1 MSVRSLKSRPVVG
14 LALPPRPVEAASSP
28 GVDAAPASSR
38 RDRRP
43 ATVYLS
49 VAEVAFLER
58 VPGDLGWS
66 NRIRRVLRDVMAFF
80 DLPGPVQALLRKD
93 MEAAGC
99 ASELE
104 YLHHL
109 LVQQHHRLVVIGLPQ
124 P

>member
-1 MSVRSLKSRPVVG
+1 MSVRSLKSRSVVG
-14 LALPPRPVEAASSP
+14 LAPSP
-28 GVDAAPASSR
+28 GVDASPASPGP
-38 RDRRP
+38 DRRP

-49 VAEVAFLER
+49 AAEVAFLQH

-66 NRIRRVLRDVMAFF
+66 NRIRHVLRDVMAFF
-80 DLPGPVQALLRKD
+80 DLPSPVQALLRKD

-109 LVQQHHRLVVIGLPQ
+109 LVQQHHRLLAAGLAQ